1 MSREARIQNSPD
13 GYIFYHAPTLSGKL
27 RVLGVGQKQ
36 GANGAVVCPAAMIS
50 EVLHF
55 GSLALHFGWENE
67 AQN

>member
-1 MSREARIQNSPD
+1 MSREARIQKSPD

-27 RVLGVGQKQ
+27 QVLGVRQKQ

-55 GSLALHFGWENE
+55 GSLALHLGWENE